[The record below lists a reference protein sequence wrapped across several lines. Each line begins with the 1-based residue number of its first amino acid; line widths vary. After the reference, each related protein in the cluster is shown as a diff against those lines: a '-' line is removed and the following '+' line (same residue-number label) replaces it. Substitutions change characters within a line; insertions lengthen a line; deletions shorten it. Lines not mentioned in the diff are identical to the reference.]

1 MKTYLFEEANDV
13 LLEGQELEPTKPAL
27 WARTRKL
34 YEFQDEDKHIE
45 YYESLG
51 GRWYALEPEIITEA
65 FSKPTAEK
73 KRFAPRTRV
82 KNEAIGPIFGIT
94 EEDHDIVRSIREYD
108 PESYRRMR
116 NWD

>member
-1 MKTYLFEEANDV
+1 MKTYLFEEANEL

-34 YEFQDEDKHIE
+34 YEFQSEDKHIE
-45 YYESLG
+45 YYEKLG
-51 GRWYALEPEIITEA
+51 GKWVAVEEEIVNETLT
-65 FSKPTAEK
+65 SPVK
-73 KRFAPRTRV
+73 KQQTAPRTRI
-82 KNEAIGPIFGIT
+82 KNEAVGPIFGIT

-108 PESYRRMR
+108 PASYRRMR

>member
-1 MKTYLFEEANDV
+1 MKTYLFEEANE
-13 LLEGQELEPTKPAL
+13 LLVEGQELEPTKPSL

-34 YEFQDEDKHIE
+34 YEMQDEDKRIA
-45 YYESLG
+45 YYEKLG
-51 GRWYALEPEIITEA
+51 GKWYALEPEIVTEA
-65 FSKPTAEK
+65 FGKPAEK
-73 KRFAPRTRV
+73 KRFTPRTKL

-94 EEDHDIVRSIREYD
+94 EEDHEIVRSIREYD